1 MLHVEEDHIESSKFK
16 KLQTTWSNG
25 DVVPFEAMFVSPS
38 QCHEAT
44 LDALL
49 SHSEFISR
57 MDPEDAATATEDEY
71 DIKLDFVEGVLGTL
85 EVEGKQVWLVSQDYN
100 LSKPSEEF
108 VIVRVS
114 SILLSVHCSENATR
128 LLEQATFVRMRAP
141 AR

>member
-38 QCHEAT
+38 QCHGAT

-71 DIKLDFVEGVLGTL
+71 NIKLDFVEGVLGTL

-100 LSKPSEEF
+100 LSNPSEEF
-108 VIVRVS
+108 VVVRVS
-114 SILLSVHCSENATR
+114 SILSSVDCSEDATR
-128 LLEQATFVRMRAP
+128 LLEQAEFVRLRAP

>member
-71 DIKLDFVEGVLGTL
+71 NIKLDFVEGVLGTL
-85 EVEGKQVWLVSQDYN
+85 EVEGKLVWLVSQDYN